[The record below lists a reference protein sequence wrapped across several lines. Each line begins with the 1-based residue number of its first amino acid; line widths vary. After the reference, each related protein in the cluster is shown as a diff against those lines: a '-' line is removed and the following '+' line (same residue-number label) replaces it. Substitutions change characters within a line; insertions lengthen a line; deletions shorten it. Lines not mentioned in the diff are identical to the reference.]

1 MLFPAW
7 KAPPVNART
16 PRRTAVRRI
25 AIAVTAAASALS
37 LAACGVLDGTG
48 GSSGSAT
55 PKKGDDITVGLLL
68 PDKKTKRFEKFDYPL
83 FKKQVTTL
91 TNGKGKVLYA
101 NAEADEAKQSKQ
113 LEEMIAEKVDVL
125 VVDAIDSKTI
135 APAIEK
141 AKDAGIPVIAYD
153 RLAEGPIDAYV
164 SHDNELVGEVQGRSI
179 LEALGTKATS
189 SKIVMINGSLTDPN
203 TARFQTGAM
212 DELKGKVQIAA
223 SYNTKDWLPE
233 VAKTNMETAIRTVG
247 LNNIAAV
254 YSANDGMAGAV
265 IDAMKEAGASKIPP
279 VTGQDADLAAVQRIV
294 SGEQYMSVYKS
305 FILEAN
311 NAASMAVAKVQ
322 GRSIEFDALTR
333 DKVDSPTQKDIPSM
347 LVPVV
352 ALTKDNIKD
361 TVIQDGVYT
370 IQDICTPEFAAD
382 CAEIG
387 LK

>member
-1 MLFPAW
+1 M
-7 KAPPVNART
+7 NART
-16 PRRTAVRRI
+16 PRRTAVRRT

-37 LAACGVLDGTG
+37 LAACGVIDSAS
-48 GSSGSAT
+48 GSSGSAA

-68 PDKKTKRFEKFDYPL
+68 PDTKTTRFEKFDYPL
-83 FKKQVTTL
+83 FKKQFTAL

-101 NAEADEAKQSKQ
+101 NAKADKAKQNQQ

-125 VVDAIDSKTI
+125 VVDAIDAKTI
-135 APAIEK
+135 APSIEK
-141 AKDAGIPVIAYD
+141 AKDADIPVIAYD
-153 RLAEGPIDAYV
+153 RLAEGPIDAFV
-164 SHDNELVGEVQGRSI
+164 SHDNELVGEVQGRS
-179 LEALGTKATS
+179 LVEALGEKAAA

-203 TARFQTGAM
+203 AALFKDGAM
-212 DELKGKVQIAA
+212 VELGGKVQIAA

-233 VAKTNMETAIRTVG
+233 VAKANMEKAINSVG
-247 LNNIAAV
+247 LNNIDAV

-265 IDAMKEAGASKIPP
+265 IDALKEAGVSKIPP

-311 NAASMAVAKVQ
+311 NAASIAVAKVQ
-322 GRSIEFDALTR
+322 GRGIEFDALTR
-333 DKVDSPTQKDIPSM
+333 DSVDSPTTKKIPAQ

-352 ALTKDNIKD
+352 ALTRENIKD
-361 TVIQDGVYT
+361 TVIQDGIYT
-370 IQDICTPEFAAD
+370 IQDICTPEYAAD

>member
-1 MLFPAW
+1 
-7 KAPPVNART
+7 VNART
-16 PRRTAVRRI
+16 PRRIAARRT

-37 LAACGVLDGTG
+37 LAACGVIDSAS
-48 GSSGSAT
+48 GSSGSAA

-68 PDKKTKRFEKFDYPL
+68 PDKKTTRFEKFDYPL
-83 FKKQVTTL
+83 FKKQVSAL

-101 NAEADEAKQSKQ
+101 NAEADKAKQNQ
-113 LEEMIAEKVDVL
+113 QFEEMIAEKVDVL
-125 VVDAIDSKTI
+125 VVDAIDAHTI

-141 AKDAGIPVIAYD
+141 AKDADIPVIAYD

-179 LEALGTKATS
+179 VEALGDKAATS
-189 SKIVMINGSLTDPN
+189 KIIMINGSLTDPN

-212 DELKGKVQIAA
+212 NELQGKVQIAE
-223 SYNTKDWLPE
+223 SYMTKDWLPE
-233 VAKTNMETAIRTVG
+233 VAKANMEAAIRAVG
-247 LNNIAAV
+247 LSNIKAV
-254 YSANDGMAGAV
+254 YSANDDMAGAA
-265 IDAMKEAGASKIPP
+265 IDAMKEAGASTIPP
-279 VTGQDADLAAVQRIV
+279 VTGQDASLEAVQRIV

-333 DKVDSPTQKDIPSM
+333 DLVDSPTQKQIPSQ

-361 TVIQDGVYT
+361 TVIQDGIYT
-370 IQDICTPEFAAD
+370 VQDICTPDYAAA
-382 CAEIG
+382 CEEIG
-387 LK
+387 LT